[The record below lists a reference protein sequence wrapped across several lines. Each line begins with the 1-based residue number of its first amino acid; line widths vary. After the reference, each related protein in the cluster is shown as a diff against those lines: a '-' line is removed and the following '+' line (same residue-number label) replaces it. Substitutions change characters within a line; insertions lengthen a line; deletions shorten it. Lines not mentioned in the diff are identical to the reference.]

1 MKAPIH
7 LLGLGAVY
15 GGAALQGGRCPVS
28 VGGLDKRLPLVII
41 LIGAGRGVIA
51 RGVRISYLSSM

>member
-15 GGAALQGGRCPVS
+15 GGAALQGGGWPVC

-41 LIGAGRGVIA
+41 LIGARGGVIA